1 MAAPPV
7 WDEEVHKY
15 PVTSEML
22 PARPPPEAGEKPSE
36 NCRAEGPEMA
46 LERRVTDTHGVT
58 SRGSVPSLGATGVS
72 KRTGH
77 VGQAEG
83 DRQEVGLT
91 SHSQRG

>member
-1 MAAPPV
+1 
-7 WDEEVHKY
+7 
-15 PVTSEML
+15 
-22 PARPPPEAGEKPSE
+22 
-36 NCRAEGPEMA
+36 MA